1 MKDVSASIN
10 GVKGSSVLPA
20 LYCDFCNLELFPS
33 KTKKKVF
40 KNEDNIMPFHNVCEL
55 AKMNQFMM
63 SAVRVLSLPGRAE
76 TGMGAG
82 TTQWEHLNSWV

>member
-1 MKDVSASIN
+1 
-10 GVKGSSVLPA
+10 
-20 LYCDFCNLELFPS
+20 
-33 KTKKKVF
+33 
-40 KNEDNIMPFHNVCEL
+40 MPFHNVCEL

-76 TGMGAG
+76 TGVGAG